1 MSASNEYLGIELRAQ
16 NQIRLPVYLINCQW
30 YLDFLQ
36 LASGN
41 LQEPFIILDL
51 LDQGIL
57 IFQNAPK
64 IHREKNSVGYHEK
77 RCQGTKAGLQVAQSA
92 TFFCNYVGV
101 IALCTR
107 PL

>member
-1 MSASNEYLGIELRAQ
+1 MSHIVSASNEYLGIELRAQ

-57 IFQNAPK
+57 IFTKRA
-64 IHREKNSVGYHEK
+64 ENSQRKE
-77 RCQGTKAGLQVAQSA
+77 
-92 TFFCNYVGV
+92 FCG
-101 IALCTR
+101 IS
-107 PL
+107 